1 MSLDPF
7 SSGFDL
13 IRTALDKFFPDANE
27 ELRGKLAQ
35 AAAEIDHDFQLKLK
49 QIDANVEEAKHP
61 SIFVAGARPAAMWV
75 GVASLLYSGIGVSML
90 SWIAL
95 CLHLPPF
102 PAVDTEAANSILFG
116 LLGLGTMRTVEKVK
130 GVATT
135 KVNK

>member
-1 MSLDPF
+1 MSLDMVTA
-7 SSGFDL
+7 GFDL
-13 IRTALDKFFPDANE
+13 VKTALDKFFPDADT
-27 ELRGKLAQ
+27 ELKGKLAQ
-35 AAAEIDHDFQLKLK
+35 AAAEIDHEFQLQLK
-49 QIDANVEEAKHP
+49 QIENNVEEAKHP

-75 GVASLLYSGIGVSML
+75 GVISLLYSGIGVSML

-102 PAVDTEAANSILFG
+102 PTVDTEAANSILFG

-135 KVNK
+135 KVKK

>member
-7 SSGFDL
+7 SAGFDL
-13 IRTALDKFFPDANE
+13 VKTALDKFFPDADT
-27 ELRGKLAQ
+27 ELKGKLAQ
-35 AAAEIDHDFQLKLK
+35 AAAEIDHEFQLQLK
-49 QIDANVEEAKHP
+49 QIENNVEEAKHP

-75 GVASLLYSGIGVSML
+75 GVISLLYSGIGVSML
-90 SWIAL
+90 SWIAT
-95 CLHLPPF
+95 CFNLPPF

-135 KVNK
+135 KVKK